1 MKKFL
6 KIAKVNSEKEF
17 YDKYPTEESF
27 FSEFP
32 DIGKQYGFGGNIKRK
47 QYGLGSWLG
56 DNASDILKT
65 GAGAALTASG
75 VGVPIGAGLLASG
88 ASGLAAN
95 NLVEDPNAQA
105 ALRATGQVAGI
116 AGGAMMGKVGY
127 AMGGNTQ
134 LSEFNNGGTHEEN
147 PNGGIPIGQ
156 NASVE
161 QGETKWEDYIFSDR
175 IKIPGAK
182 HTFADESKKIQK
194 KYPKERENDVPTQKA
209 KKKEMER
216 LMATQEAIR
225 AEMGLNDESQVAAYG
240 GRIKYP
246 DGGSLVSDKVLS
258 VDSSGILPKTIY
270 DVDKLSP
277 KAKAAYLK
285 NPELFS
291 SSVGIGVAPGAPKME
306 TIIDTNKDAIMKSL
320 NNSKTVSKTPSS
332 ISPSALKWLDE
343 PGITG
348 WQQSKL
354 GNKNVYRRVTM
365 GADGKP
371 TYGPIEYAMGGRVK
385 MNEGGL
391 LNLSAMNAINQ
402 TISPDL
408 GNLSP
413 DGTSIYVNPYATT
426 MGYSKSSP
434 QDGTFQTLEEI
445 EAESAQAVANQ
456 KALNLEAQNK
466 YNTPATGIPTITT
479 GFSSLGKPTASVETP
494 GVVTPTDTSVSTVAN
509 PETNYVTGDTSIG
522 NTTQKGANGFDKY
535 DAITMGAQLLP
546 AMYNIGQG
554 LRKQKPVD
562 LGRMTPN
569 LVNYDSSRKASED
582 SFNQQ
587 SKILNESIRENA
599 TSSGQALSNRVAF
612 ANRAAL
618 DKANQLGQIN
628 EREYNT
634 NQQIRGNADQVNLQI
649 RANEEMID
657 AQNKG
662 ISQTSIGM
670 GLAQIGQAAGTI
682 NRDRNLRNT
691 EREII
696 GMMGQ
701 GSDFGI
707 EYDEDGNPV
716 IRFKNRKNTTPTTGK
731 K

>member
-1 MKKFL
+1 MNNKR
-6 KIAKVNSEKEF
+6 
-17 YDKYPTEESF
+17 
-27 FSEFP
+27 
-32 DIGKQYGFGGNIKRK
+32 KRK

-75 VGVPIGAGLLASG
+75 VGAPIGAGLLASG

-95 NLVEDPNAQA
+95 NLVEDPNAK
-105 ALRATGQVAGI
+105 ATIQTAGSI
-116 AGGAMMGKVGY
+116 GGMMGGAGLLSF

-134 LSEFNNGGTHEEN
+134 LSEINNGGTHETN
-147 PNGGIPIGQ
+147 PQGGVPMGQ
-156 NASVE
+156 TASVE

-175 IKIPGAK
+175 IKVPGTK
-182 HTFADESKKIQK
+182 NTFADESKKIQK
-194 KYPKERENDVPTQKA
+194 KYPKERENDIPTQKA
-209 KKKEMER
+209 KEKEMKR
-216 LMATQEAIR
+216 LMAAQEVIR
-225 AEMGLNDESQVAAYG
+225 TEMGLNDDIQMANGGDLTDTTTVNSATDKRLLAYQ
-240 GRIKYP
+240 
-246 DGGSLVSDKVLS
+246 
-258 VDSSGILPKTIY
+258 
-270 DVDKLSP
+270 
-277 KAKAAYLK
+277 K
-285 NPELFS
+285 NPDLFMFNKVVLDS
-291 SSVGIGVAPGAPKME
+291 LGAPKQ
-306 TIIDTNKDAIMKSL
+306 DVSVYGNKDAIMKSL
-320 NNSKTVSKTPSS
+320 NNSKTVSNTPSS
-332 ISPSALKWLDE
+332 ISNDNLRWIKEPSIK
-343 PGITG
+343 G
-348 WQQSKL
+348 WMQSKDKA
-354 GNKNVYRRVTM
+354 GKNIYQRTDEMGRRV
-365 GADGKP
+365 
-371 TYGPIEYAMGGRVK
+371 GPIEYKMGGRIK
-385 MNEGGL
+385 AAYGL
-391 LNLSAMNAINQ
+391 
-402 TISPDL
+402 DL
-408 GNLSP
+408 MDEVDTSGIRTQDIDPSLYTA
-413 DGTSIYVNPYATT
+413 GTNYVNRDNIDMDAL
-426 MGYSKSSP
+426 
-434 QDGTFQTLEEI
+434 FNNAER
-445 EAESAQAVANQ
+445 ESAQAIANQ

-466 YNTPATGIPTITT
+466 YNIPATGIPTITT
-479 GFSSLGKPTASVETP
+479 GFSSLGKPTESIETP
-494 GVVTPTDTSVSTVAN
+494 GVVPSVEETPVTTTSN
-509 PETNYVTGDTSIG
+509 PETNYVTGDTGLG
-522 NTTQKGANGFDKY
+522 NTKQKGSSGFDKY

-554 LRKQKPVD
+554 LKKQKPVD

-587 SKILNESIRENA
+587 ANILNEGIRENA
-599 TSSGQALSNRVAF
+599 TSSGQALSNRVSF

-691 EREII
+691 ERETI